1 MVILD
6 HQNVE
11 ISSLP
16 GASGGA
22 VLSARHLHG
31 GPGRPGGLHCAA
43 GAGGPGAA
51 PGAGQEM
58 VGDPGEKTIG
68 TWEKLE
74 ETWENHV
81 EKGG

>member
-1 MVILD
+1 MVIVRLLILD
-6 HQNVE
+6 QNVE

-31 GPGRPGGLHCAA
+31 GRGRPGGLHCAA

-51 PGAGQEM
+51 PGGREM
-58 VGDPGEKTIG
+58 VGDPGEKP
-68 TWEKLE
+68 
-74 ETWENHV
+74 
-81 EKGG
+81 